1 MAIHRRAF
9 LEHVAVGTAAAAVP
23 GRACAAGET
32 IVVAVMGANTRGR
45 QLIDD
50 IVRVPGM
57 EIGALVDVDEKIAA
71 ITAKK
76 LADLGRRPPGIGR
89 DIRRTVADKGID
101 AVVIAAPNHW
111 HGPAAILAAA
121 HGKHVYC
128 EKPASHTPREG
139 GLMIEARRK
148 HGVVMQIG
156 TQRRSV
162 AAVREAIN
170 LVRGGRIGRVLH
182 ARGWYVNRRPSIGRG
197 QKVPVP
203 ASLDWELWQGPAPDR
218 DYRDN
223 IVPYNWHWRWHWG
236 GGELAN
242 NGPHFLDI
250 CRWGLGVDY
259 PVHVTATGG
268 RLRYGDDQ
276 ETPDTLDA
284 VFDFGGRTI
293 LWETTSWTS
302 RGRNGQSTGA
312 EFLGEA
318 GSVAI
323 DFRGGYEIFDE
334 RNKPVPADPEA
345 AERLRATEV
354 PAPHMANFAT
364 CIRDG
369 GAPNADVEEGHKST
383 LLCHLGNI
391 AYRTDQ
397 ALQCDPATGRPRNSA
412 EADALWSRDYRP
424 GWEPVV

>member
-139 GLMIEARRK
+139 ELMIEARRK

>member
-1 MAIHRRAF
+1 MPVHRRAF
-9 LEHVAVGTAAAAVP
+9 LQRVAAGAAAVAGP
-23 GRACAAGET
+23 RRAIAAADT

-57 EIGALVDVDEKIAA
+57 EVGTLVDVDEKIAA

-76 LADLGRRPPGIGR
+76 LEDLGRRAPTIGP
-89 DIRRTVADKGID
+89 DIRRTVVDKGID

-139 GLMIEARRK
+139 ELMIEARRK

-162 AAVREAIN
+162 AGVREAID

-197 QKVPVP
+197 QKVAVP

-218 DYRDN
+218 DYLDN
-223 IVPYNWHWRWHWG
+223 ITPYNWHWRWHWG

-259 PVHVTATGG
+259 PVHVNATGG
-268 RLRYGDDQ
+268 RFRYDDDQ

-293 LWETTSWTS
+293 HWETTSWTS

-318 GSVAI
+318 GSIVI
-323 DFRGGYEIFDE
+323 DARGDYEIFDE
-334 RNKPVPADPEA
+334 RNKPIPADPEA
-345 AERLRATEV
+345 AERLRSAEV
-354 PAPHMANFAT
+354 PAPHMVNFAT

-369 GAPNADVEEGHKST
+369 GVPNADVEEGHKST

-391 AYRTDQ
+391 AFRTGQ
-397 ALQCDPATGRPRNSA
+397 LLACDPATGRPRNA
-412 EADALWSRDYRP
+412 PGADALWGRDYRP
-424 GWEPVV
+424 GWQPVV